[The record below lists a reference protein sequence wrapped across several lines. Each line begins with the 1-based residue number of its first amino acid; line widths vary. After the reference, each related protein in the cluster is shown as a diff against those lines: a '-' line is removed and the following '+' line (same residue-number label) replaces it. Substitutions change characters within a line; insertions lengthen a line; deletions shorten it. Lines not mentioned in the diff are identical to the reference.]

1 MTTRKFKADPKKEFC
16 SNPDCPDCGKRGQGN
31 IVKYGH
37 DRKGK
42 QRFKCTT
49 CGHVY
54 VETKNTIF
62 YNRTLP
68 EEKIILVCKLLVERN
83 GVRAIER
90 ITGIHRDTVSSIMQA
105 LAEHAVLLSD
115 FKYQKVHNGIQPSC
129 YSFYPPE
136 ILCITLA
143 ADNHKTCNPPQYINL
158 LSQKVHKKQL
168 HILR

>member
-68 EEKIILVCKLLVERN
+68 EEKIILVCRLLVERN

-105 LAEHAVLLSD
+105 LAEHAREVTD
-115 FKYQKVHNGIQPSC
+115 FLIQDVGLTRIEVDEMW
-129 YSFYPPE
+129 SF
-136 ILCITLA
+136 IKKNKRTV
-143 ADNHKTCNPPQYINL
+143 TPQMIEQMNMVIAG
-158 LSQKVHKKQL
+158 ST
-168 HILR
+168 